1 MTYLLS
7 KKGIALIQKCEGYR
21 AKPAALPGGGWV
33 VGYGHVRT
41 DAPGAPV
48 TREEALAM
56 LQQDLA
62 QFVCLVNEAVSHPLD
77 QSQFD
82 VLVSYAFSVGE
93 TGFRESAL
101 LRHLNA
107 GLIAAAACALD
118 VRGEEQGLAFEALVR
133 RRALEKAL
141 FLKESTHVAAPSA
154 LLRDSVDML
163 ASDIGRRLSRILRSE
178 PATALVLT
186 QAAPPAT
193 AETDD
198 EIVTA
203 HARPA
208 ARPADAKGGSY
219 WRNWLR
225 VKAPTKWRAEH
236 FSLVALFAFGAA
248 LTYLGGSLL
257 FAEAP
262 SLTDGVGAATLS
274 APGLLALSLA
284 GYGLWRGPE
293 GPED

>member
-1 MTYLLS
+1 MSYVIS
-7 KKGIALIQKCEGYR
+7 KKGLALIQKCEGFR

-33 VGYGHVRT
+33 VGFGRVRT
-41 DAPGAPV
+41 EGPGAAV

-56 LQQDLA
+56 LEADLTPFA
-62 QFVCLVNEAVSHPLD
+62 RLVNETVTHAID

-107 GLIAAAACALD
+107 GLPIAAACALD
-118 VRGEEQGLAFEALVR
+118 VSGDEQGLAFEALVR
-133 RRALEKAL
+133 RRTLEKML
-141 FLKESTHVAAPSA
+141 FLKESRHVAAPSA
-154 LLRDSVDML
+154 LLRDSVDTL
-163 ASDIGRRLSRILRSE
+163 ASDIGRRLSRILRAE
-178 PATALVLT
+178 PATALLLT
-186 QAAPPAT
+186 QT
-193 AETDD
+193 AKLGQEPED

-208 ARPADAKGGSY
+208 ARAIDDKSGGSH

-225 VKAPTKWRAEH
+225 VKTPIRWRAEH
-236 FSLVALFAFGAA
+236 FSLIALFSFGAA
-248 LTYLGGSLL
+248 LTALGGSLL
-257 FAEAP
+257 LAEGP
-262 SLTDGVGAATLS
+262 SMWDSLGAATLS
-274 APGLLALSLA
+274 APGLVALSLA

-293 GPED
+293 G